1 MITPLQKLSTSFPQF
16 VYLGEQLQ
24 RVDPNGLKCAVHGM
38 YFTNTDAKFLNEF
51 SNRAYVMM
59 HLRFD
64 GHFGFPGGVVDPEDE
79 TIVSA
84 LNREVAEEMGATRA
98 DVAFR
103 DEDFVVVHQCTRSKY
118 LLYFFAKRVTM
129 DQFEYLE
136 QTTLRAEEYGRETM
150 GVVRVP
156 IYTMEEGFRGLPAFL
171 TNSFAGNAKLQLLSG
186 LLVSSILS
194 WEEIHG
200 ALRASCPS
208 SISA

>member
-1 MITPLQKLSTSFPQF
+1 
-16 VYLGEQLQ
+16 
-24 RVDPNGLKCAVHGM
+24 
-38 YFTNTDAKFLNEF
+38 
-51 SNRAYVMM
+51 M

-136 QTTLRAEEYGRETM
+136 QTTLRAEEYGRE
-150 GVVRVP
+150 
-156 IYTMEEGFRGLPAFL
+156 
-171 TNSFAGNAKLQLLSG
+171 
-186 LLVSSILS
+186 
-194 WEEIHG
+194 
-200 ALRASCPS
+200 
-208 SISA
+208 